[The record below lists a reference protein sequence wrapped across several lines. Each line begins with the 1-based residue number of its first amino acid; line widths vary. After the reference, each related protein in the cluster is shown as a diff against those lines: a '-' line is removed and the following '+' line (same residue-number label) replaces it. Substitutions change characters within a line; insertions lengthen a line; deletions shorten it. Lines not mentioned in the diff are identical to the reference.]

1 MRAPLN
7 PQFAARR
14 LSDAVEENGHGCL
27 CFFLGFMFGPIGLIV
42 AAIVAKVDG
51 LVSAL
56 WGFGLAF
63 VLWCALI
70 FIAVACGVRFY

>member
-1 MRAPLN
+1 
-7 PQFAARR
+7 
-14 LSDAVEENGHGCL
+14 
-27 CFFLGFMFGPIGLIV
+27 MFGPIGLIV